1 MNRIVTASPAASHV
15 SNPFFAR
22 GEQSDFCRDVFHG
35 LARAQKAISCKYFYD
50 ARGIELF
57 DAICRTPE
65 YYPTRTEM
73 SLLEEHARDIGA
85 LAGPDVHV
93 IEFGSGSSA
102 KAELL
107 LSGIDTPASY
117 IPVDIASASLAN
129 EAAAMT
135 QRYPDLTVAPV
146 FADFTLPFALPP
158 VAAQGRRLGFFPGST
173 IGNFTPEE
181 ATGFLRRCARLL
193 GQDGVMVVGVDLKKS
208 KRILDDAYNDADGL
222 TAAFNLNLL
231 HRMNRELGANF
242 DLDAFTHCAHYNKVR
257 GRVEMHI
264 YSLSFQ
270 TVRVDGRLF
279 SFIPGES
286 IHTENSYK
294 YSVPEF
300 QALAQA
306 GGFTIFETWVDAD
319 HLFSLHVLRVAQQ

>member
-1 MNRIVTASPAASHV
+1 MTSGPPASHV
-15 SNPFFAR
+15 SNPFFAS
-22 GEQSDFCRDVFHG
+22 GEQNDFRRDVFEG
-35 LARAQKAISCKYFYD
+35 LARAHKAIPCKYFYD
-50 ARGIELF
+50 ERGIELF
-57 DAICRTPE
+57 DAICHTPE

-73 SLLEEHARDIGA
+73 SLLKKHAKDIGA
-85 LAGPDVHV
+85 LAGPGVNV
-93 IEFGSGSSA
+93 IEFGTGSSA

-129 EAAAMT
+129 EAAAMS

-146 FADFTLPFALPP
+146 FADFTLPFALPS

-181 ATGFLRRCARLL
+181 AGAFFHRCARLL
-193 GQDGVMVVGVDLKKS
+193 GQDGVLVVGVDLKKS
-208 KRILDDAYNDADGL
+208 KRILDDAYNDAAGL

-231 HRMNRELGANF
+231 HRINRELKANF
-242 DLDAFTHCAHYNKVR
+242 DLDSFTHCAHYNLVR

-270 TVRVDGRLF
+270 TVRIDGRLF

-300 QALAQA
+300 EALAQA
-306 GGFTIFETWVDAD
+306 SGFITLETWVDAD
-319 HLFSLHVLRVAQQ
+319 HLFSLHVLRVAHQ